1 MATVTNVIYSVCYN
15 NKICQYFTF
24 QYDLSGSSTLF
35 ILLYRSPKLDN
46 RKLEKPGLVSLD
58 FVMFLDSDVRELNLA
73 LTAGNLGSVLP
84 SINGSG
90 TKAQMCVVVC
100 GVFFGTL

>member
-1 MATVTNVIYSVCYN
+1 
-15 NKICQYFTF
+15 
-24 QYDLSGSSTLF
+24 
-35 ILLYRSPKLDN
+35 
-46 RKLEKPGLVSLD
+46 
-58 FVMFLDSDVRELNLA
+58 MFLDSDVRELNLA